1 MDFEIH
7 HMAAGTRQIPR
18 AKPVLLHLGLSIQT
32 PPDHL
37 LRRLLR
43 SLRDDRTPRR
53 LAHGK
58 PDGEQSNLRQMK
70 AMTKSQLARKA
81 GVSEQTLRVWLR
93 DPYIREQLA
102 PLKLKKQQIILPPAA
117 VQIIVNHYAIEI
129 D

>member
-1 MDFEIH
+1 MSQ
-7 HMAAGTRQIPR
+7 RQPMR
-18 AKPVLLHLGLSIQT
+18 
-32 PPDHL
+32 
-37 LRRLLR
+37 
-43 SLRDDRTPRR
+43 
-53 LAHGK
+53 
-58 PDGEQSNLRQMK
+58 

-93 DPYIREQLA
+93 DPFIREQLA